1 MAVLG
6 GGRYELREC
15 LGGGG
20 MGDVWE
26 AEDHQM
32 RRTVAVKLM
41 QARHLGSAAMQQRFL
56 LEWQLTARLE
66 HENVVRAYDA
76 GWGEKDGQPVMFL
89 VMQRLDGMSLR
100 QRIARARGGRLSVNQ
115 VVRWGTHICLALEA
129 AHAAGLVHRDLKP
142 ANIQITSREK
152 GSKAVL
158 LDFGI
163 ACFQEDEEGQTQITP
178 TGVAV
183 GTPQFMSPEQSEGKP
198 VGAASDLYSL
208 GCVLYVMLT
217 GRPPFLSGN
226 ILTRHQH
233 AVPLDPQERRADGE
247 IPDELNDLVM
257 DLLEKR
263 PEKRPV
269 SAEEVRNRLT
279 GVKGR
284 GERQRTDARVGQ
296 GLRSEA
302 PPWADRSPTDPRAAP
317 APQPPSPSPAPTRT
331 GSYLERH
338 QVASEVTGAGLIAG
352 LGTLGLLLGVG
363 EIAVIPS
370 LIWSAVTFVA
380 LVIVGAVGKSV
391 DAEADDDAMVAISC
405 LALVPILGLLVGS
418 VWLVAARG
426 DFPWYSDLGIG
437 LGLWLVALVLTVVA
451 GGPGEFVGT
460 GKGTSVMTGV
470 NALLFGCL
478 GSALFAAHLHFAWWT
493 TVLTGL
499 GLGAAGCLLT
509 VLLFTGIAA

>member
-41 QARHLGSAAMQQRFL
+41 QSRHLGSAAMQERFL
-56 LEWQLTARLE
+56 REWQATARLE

-76 GWGEKDGQPVMFL
+76 GWGEKDGLPVMFL

-100 QRIARARGGRLSVNQ
+100 DRMARARGGRLSVNQ

-129 AHAAGLVHRDLKP
+129 AHAEGLVHRDLKP

-178 TGVAV
+178 AGVAV

-217 GRPPFLSGN
+217 GRPPFRSGDV
-226 ILTRHQH
+226 LTQHQR
-233 AVPLDPQERRADGE
+233 AVPLDPQGRRADGE
-247 IPDELNDLVM
+247 IPDQLNDLVM

-263 PEKRPV
+263 PEKRPA
-269 SAEEVRNRLT
+269 SAAVVRSRLAK
-279 GVKGR
+279 VKGP
-284 GERQRTDARVGQ
+284 GERQRTDARTGQ
-296 GLRSEA
+296 GLRSDA
-302 PPWADRSPTDPRAAP
+302 PPWAGQSPTAPRTAP
-317 APQPPSPSPAPTRT
+317 APQPPSPPPAPTGTGPHLVRHRAAYEIT
-331 GSYLERH
+331 GSALL
-338 QVASEVTGAGLIAG
+338 AGAGTFGLALGAG
-352 LGTLGLLLGVG
+352 GATGVSSVGWGLLSLVMFLLLGGLTQAEEFDG
-363 EIAVIPS
+363 EDVLSFFLLPM
-370 LIWSAVTFVA
+370 T
-380 LVIVGAVGKSV
+380 
-391 DAEADDDAMVAISC
+391 VAI
-405 LALVPILGLLVGS
+405 LVCAT
-418 VWLVAARG
+418 WLVAANAAFPWWG
-426 DFPWYSDLGIG
+426 DFAIGVGVCVASLFLGFIGSAAGDDLG
-437 LGLWLVALVLTVVA
+437 WSEA
-451 GGPGEFVGT
+451 GGLLT
-460 GKGTSVMTGV
+460 GLMAV
-470 NALLFGCL
+470 LFGCL
-478 GSALFAAHLHFAWWT
+478 GSILVAVHLDFTWWT
-493 TVLTGL
+493 TLLTGL
-499 GLGAAGCLLT
+499 GLWAAGVALSTMFYAL
-509 VLLFTGIAA
+509 VGP